1 MNNEA
6 IVYLLRK
13 TSLTRSE
20 IGKLKPDQFNA
31 LIKEVSYQESIDE
44 YRKQHSVAS
53 ILAAIYNTIPRKRG
67 SKVFKASDFLRGDA
81 PERNPMP
88 QDSIDEMAKQRGIKL
103 PSKEIKERR

>member
-31 LIKEVSYQESIDE
+31 LIKEVYFQESIED
-44 YRKQHSVAS
+44 YRNQHSVAS

-67 SKVFKASDFLRGDA
+67 SKVFKASDFLSGES
-81 PERNPMP
+81 PTRNKP
-88 QDSIDEMAKQRGIKL
+88 QDELEQLASKHNVKL
-103 PSKEIKERR
+103 PTKEIKNRE